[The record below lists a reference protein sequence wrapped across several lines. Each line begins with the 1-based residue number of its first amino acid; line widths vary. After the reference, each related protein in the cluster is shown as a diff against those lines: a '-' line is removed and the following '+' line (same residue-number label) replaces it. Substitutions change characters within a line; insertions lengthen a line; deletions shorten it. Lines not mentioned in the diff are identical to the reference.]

1 MNNIRLLP
9 VVIFAVAALLVLK
22 TLGLMTNGLNLF
34 GVSPFMRG
42 VLTGV
47 LLLAAVSLQ
56 RRRIV
61 GM

>member
-1 MNNIRLLP
+1 
-9 VVIFAVAALLVLK
+9 
-22 TLGLMTNGLNLF
+22 MTNGLNLF